1 VSRVRLLADTLRHL
15 RWEQWVYRP
24 LRRVQSRYQR
34 PSATSWRLD
43 PSRVTALREAVIG
56 WGPQDAAAHLERA
69 ERLGG
74 GEFRFLNH
82 SEVLPCVDWR
92 RRYVSH
98 LWSYNLHYFDF
109 ARDLA
114 WAYRLTGDQRHVESF
129 QEHAGDWM
137 EQVGQGGGDG
147 WEPYALSLRLVNW
160 TQAWLLFDE
169 ALESGFRERLLDSI
183 ASQAKHLRGNL
194 ELHLLGNHLQKNL
207 HALIV
212 AALPFGDP
220 AAQAIVTESCRRLWV
235 EIDEQVLDDGTH
247 FELSPMYHAIALG
260 DFLED
265 LSILDAVGI
274 AVPERSRTRVRKMVD
289 ALGALARP
297 DGRLHLFNDAAHGI
311 APPLGWLADRA
322 AATLDSTSPSR
333 AGSFS
338 LPDGGFY
345 GWADPAT
352 GERLLLDCG
361 APGPTYQPGHA
372 HCDLLSFELDLDGRP
387 VIVDSGTSGYGGDPF
402 RAYARSTRAHNTVE
416 IGGLEQTQVWG
427 DFRVARRARV
437 VSAALDTDAPGF
449 HFSGSYRPYHDDTI
463 LHHRRVKRENR
474 RWTVTDRVEGA
485 SGATLRSFIHLHPD
499 FELERSGESFIARSG
514 SLRVRIE
521 PRGVDAEIIRRGES
535 QPVQGWYLPEFGR
548 AIPATVLELTV
559 HGNGGR
565 EFGYVIERFDGDS

>member
-43 PSRVTALREAVIG
+43 PSRVTALREAVIE
-56 WGPQDAAAHLERA
+56 WGPQDTAAHTACA
-69 ERLGG
+69 ERVAR

-82 SEVLPCVDWR
+82 SEIPPRVHWR

-114 WAYRLTGDQRHVESF
+114 WAYRETGDARHVERF
-129 QEHAGDWM
+129 QELASDWM
-137 EQVGQGGGDG
+137 EQVGEGGGDG

-160 TQAWLLFDE
+160 TYAWLLFDD
-169 ALESGFRERLLDSI
+169 ALEAGFRDRLLDSI
-183 ASQAKHLRGNL
+183 AAQANHLRRNL

-212 AALPFGDP
+212 AALPFGGP
-220 AAQAIVTESCRRLWV
+220 AAREIVADACRRLWV
-235 EIDEQVLDDGTH
+235 EIDEQVLEDGTH

-265 LSILDAVGI
+265 LSLLDAAGI
-274 AVPERSRTRVRKMVD
+274 AVPGRSRTRVGLMVE
-289 ALGALARP
+289 ALGVLSRP

-311 APPLGWLADRA
+311 APPVAWLKERA
-322 AATLDSTSPSR
+322 AGTSGMTPSLR
-333 AGSFS
+333 SGSFS
-338 LPDGGFY
+338 LPDGGYF

-361 APGPTYQPGHA
+361 TPGPGYQPGHA
-372 HCDLLSFELDLDGRP
+372 HCDLLSFELDFDGRP

-427 DFRVARRARV
+427 DFRVARRAAV
-437 VSAALDTDAPGF
+437 ISAELDTGAVEF
-449 HFSGSYRPYHDDTI
+449 VFSGAYRPYHDATT
-463 LHHRRVKRENR
+463 LHHRSVRREEG
-474 RWTVTDRVEGA
+474 RWVVTDRVTGAVGA
-485 SGATLRSFIHLHPD
+485 SLRSFIHLHPD
-499 FELERSGESFIARSG
+499 VELEPSGEGFLANAG
-514 SLRVRIE
+514 SIRLRIQ
-521 PRGVDAEIIRRGES
+521 PHGVDAAIIRRGEL

-548 AIPATVLELTV
+548 AIPAAVLELTV
-559 HGNGGR
+559 HDNRGL
-565 EFGYVIERFDGDS
+565 EFGYLIERLDRNS